1 MQIKDIRHKKP
12 SGLPLFFIRLLN
24 IKLFRESQLFQ
35 KGILVI
41 SREGYREFLLRLWSY
56 LKKNRLTIIPGIKT
70 DYDRWIE
77 ENRLSE
83 KRIEEIENEIH
94 GFQYKPK
101 ISVIMP
107 VYNVNQIWLEKTID
121 SVINQIYE
129 NWELCITDD
138 GSTKEHIRETLD
150 RYTKKEKRIKAKYL
164 EDNKGISAASNVA
177 LRMATGEYVS
187 LLDNDDEFQKR
198 T

>member
-24 IKLFRESQLFQ
+24 IKLFRESHLFQ

-41 SREGYREFLLRLWSY
+41 SRQGYREFLLRSWSY

-77 ENRLSE
+77 QNRLSE
-83 KRIEEIENEIH
+83 KRIEEIEYEIH
-94 GFQYKPK
+94 CFQYKPK

-107 VYNVNQIWLEKTID
+107 VYNVNQIWLEKRSI
-121 SVINQIYE
+121 Q
-129 NWELCITDD
+129 
-138 GSTKEHIRETLD
+138 
-150 RYTKKEKRIKAKYL
+150 
-164 EDNKGISAASNVA
+164 
-177 LRMATGEYVS
+177 
-187 LLDNDDEFQKR
+187 
-198 T
+198 